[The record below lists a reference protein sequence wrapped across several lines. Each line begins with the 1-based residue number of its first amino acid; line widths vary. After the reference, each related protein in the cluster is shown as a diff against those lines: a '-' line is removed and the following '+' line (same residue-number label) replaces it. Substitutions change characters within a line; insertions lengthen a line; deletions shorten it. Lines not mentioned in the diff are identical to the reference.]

1 MTDAPPPGV
10 EQLLFKQ
17 WLKDSM
23 TVKFFEAVQREAL
36 DVLSKAAKFAM
47 DSGTS
52 PGHVREHNNL
62 IKARALLKLIE
73 DYADPNQYPY
83 PSTHKRPAS
92 SGQPTG

>member
-1 MTDAPPPGV
+1 MTETPPPGV

-23 TVKFFEAVQREAL
+23 TVKFFGAIQREAF
-36 DVLSKAAKFAM
+36 DVLSAAARFAM

-73 DYADPNQYPY
+73 DYANPNKYPDAY
-83 PSTHKRPAS
+83 TNKRPAN
-92 SGQPTG
+92 SGQATG